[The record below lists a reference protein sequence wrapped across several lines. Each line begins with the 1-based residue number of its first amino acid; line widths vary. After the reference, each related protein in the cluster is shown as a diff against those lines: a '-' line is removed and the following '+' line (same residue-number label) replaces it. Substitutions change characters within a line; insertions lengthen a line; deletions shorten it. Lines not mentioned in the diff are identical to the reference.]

1 MQAALATSAAADKK
15 ILVIDDESG
24 IRNNILLMLKVERF
38 AAVGAENGRVGLDM
52 ARSYLPNLI
61 LCDVNMPEM
70 DGFQV
75 LEALR
80 ADERLADTPF
90 VFLTALDDRAN
101 QRRGM
106 NLGAD
111 DYLTKPFTRNEL
123 MAAVTARLR
132 KHETSSQALTTRL
145 LSEKNALTERFRNAI
160 AGQETVPVAEARPAP
175 GEIAGEIAEA
185 TVLFT
190 DIRNFTTYSEL
201 LTASEIAEFLNA
213 YLERA
218 CAPVLACGGR
228 ILKFLGDGFL
238 ALFEPGHADSQG
250 SHAKRALRAAVAI
263 QLASLRFREWIELR
277 HPSRGLPEFC
287 SGVGVHSG
295 EVLICKVGTSEHE
308 ELTAIGDSVNV
319 ASRLEGQTK
328 ELGWAIVASDA
339 SVAAAGAGVSIGARQ
354 HVQLRGRSTPTLVHE
369 VTGADA
375 GPTPDAAETV
385 VALPQE
391 MREALAANAQMTAS
405 AAKDALGITL
415 RMIANDVDELARER
429 RADSVHGYRVQS
441 KLGQGGSSTVY
452 LAERDAD
459 KQLVVLKILNMSS
472 GPSQTLLHGFMR
484 EFEIISSIDHANVVK
499 IYDRGFSE
507 DLAYI
512 AMEYFPGGT
521 LAGIIAEGLTARQG
535 LSLLA
540 QAGAGLREI
549 HGRGIVHRDVKPANL
564 MARAD
569 GTIALAD
576 FGIAKHLGEDLERT
590 HQGEV
595 FGTPYYISPEQIR
608 GEPATA
614 QSDIYALGVMFHEM
628 LLRRR
633 PFEAE
638 GVADLMRL
646 HTTAERPRLPEQLAD
661 YQALLDGM
669 LAIDP
674 RERFASA
681 DALLHAIDEVWT
693 RQALRTM
700 RSHG

>member
-1 MQAALATSAAADKK
+1 MRALSAAAPAVAAGKK

-38 AAVGAENGRVGLDM
+38 AAIGAENGRLGLDM
-52 ARSYLPNLI
+52 ARSYLPDLI

-80 ADERLADTPF
+80 ADPRLADTPF

-111 DYLTKPFTRNEL
+111 DYLTKPFTRDEL
-123 MAAVTARLR
+123 MSAVAARLR
-132 KHETSSQALTTRL
+132 KHQSASEALSARL
-145 LSEKNALTERFRNAI
+145 LLEKSELTQKFRD
-160 AGQETVPVAEARPAP
+160 
-175 GEIAGEIAEA
+175 EIAGIEAAVGPEHNTVEVAGVLADA
-185 TVLFT
+185 TVMFS
-190 DIRNFTTYSEL
+190 DIRNFTTYSER
-201 LTASEIAEFLNA
+201 LTSAEIAEFLNG

-238 ALFEPGHADSQG
+238 ALFEPGAGDAAG
-250 SHAKRALRAAVAI
+250 DSHAKRALRAAVAI
-263 QLASLRFREWIELR
+263 QVAAHEFREWIGAHHPLR
-277 HPSRGLPEFC
+277 DLPDFC
-287 SGVGVHSG
+287 VGVGVHSG
-295 EVLICKVGTSEHE
+295 EVLICRVGTPEHE
-308 ELTAIGDSVNV
+308 EVTAIGDSVNV

-339 SVAAAGAGVSIGARQ
+339 TVSAAGTGVSVGARQ
-354 HVQLRGRSTPTLVHE
+354 DVQLRGRSAPTLVHE
-369 VTGADA
+369 ITGTDA
-375 GPTPDAAETV
+375 GGASE
-385 VALPQE
+385 
-391 MREALAANAQMTAS
+391 AANAITLPEDMRQALATNSQIAAG

-415 RMIANDVDELARER
+415 RMIANDVDELSRSR

-441 KLGQGGSSTVY
+441 KIGQGGSSTVY
-452 LAERDAD
+452 LAERDSD
-459 KQLVVLKILNMSS
+459 KQQVVLKILNMSG
-472 GPSQTLLHGFMR
+472 GPSRQLLHGFMR
-484 EFEIISSIDHANVVK
+484 EFEIISSIEHPNVVR

-521 LAGIIAEGLTARQG
+521 LTGIIGGGLSARQA

-540 QAGAGLREI
+540 QAAAGLHEI
-549 HGRGIVHRDVKPANL
+549 HTRGIVHRDVKPANL

-576 FGIAKHLGEDLERT
+576 FGIAKRLGEDMERT
-590 HQGEV
+590 HHGEV
-595 FGTPYYISPEQIR
+595 VGTPYYISPEQIR
-608 GEPATA
+608 GEAATA

-633 PFEAE
+633 PFEAD
-638 GVADLMRL
+638 GVAELMRL
-646 HTTAERPRLPEQLAD
+646 HATASRPKLPEHLAE

-674 RERFASA
+674 RTRFESA

-693 RQALRTM
+693 KQALRAM
-700 RSHG
+700 SHA